1 MSKGVLLYC
10 FDTEQTQ
17 YHRIMDRCISL
28 IKKNLA
34 LDITVIT
41 NERTLSVWP
50 NKENC
55 NTIVMEQEVG
65 NRRDRQDWYNLDRCH
80 AYDLSPYDK
89 TLLLDIDYFCYTN
102 NLLQYLESDYDFL
115 ISNSIHD
122 LTGRDLYK
130 FSTNS
135 VIPMIWATVIVFKKS
150 AKAQSIFD
158 MVKHIKSNYQ
168 YFCELYRIDFKNFR
182 NDYAFAMAL
191 NQIDADSNQNFFPA
205 KLPTLPVDATV
216 VSFQDTGIDCQFNDK
231 IIYIR
236 DQDAHVLN
244 KEIANV

>member
-1 MSKGVLLYC
+1 
-10 FDTEQTQ
+10 
-17 YHRIMDRCISL
+17 MDRCISL

-41 NERTLSVWP
+41 NEQTLSAWP

-89 TLLLDIDYFCYTN
+89 TLLLDIDYFCYTD

-135 VIPMIWATVIVFKKS
+135 VIPMVWATVIVFKKS
-150 AKAQSIFD
+150 AKARSIFD

-205 KLPTLPVDATV
+205 KLPTLPVDAKIL
-216 VSFQDTGIDCQFNDK
+216 SFQDTGIDCQFNGK
-231 IIYIR
+231 VMYIR